1 VKNCSCFLDPIA
13 FIRDDL
19 VYNQQMDRQTEL
31 LIAAAEALPKDQQLL
46 LLLDYDGTLV
56 EIAPRPELARPTQE
70 LIQVLRRIVS
80 LPSLALVVVSGR
92 SLTNLLELLPI
103 RDLNYLGSHGAEGLI
118 AGESWTLKVDTGDK
132 EEQEELQRQLIGKL
146 ANLSGWWLET
156 KSMGFALHY
165 RQAKPN
171 EEERIMPVLES
182 WLAQVD
188 RSGRHQI
195 LRGKKVVEI
204 LPLGV
209 SKGAAIQEILLFPG
223 FSDHFPVYLGDDV
236 TDESAFQVLQGRG
249 LTIKVGVG
257 TGVTA
262 ATYLLPHPAAVRQF
276 LALVANR
283 LEGL

>member
-1 VKNCSCFLDPIA
+1 MF

-31 LIAAAEALPKDQQLL
+31 LIAAVEALPKDQQLL

-70 LIQVLRRIVS
+70 LIHVLRRIVS

-92 SLTNLLELLPI
+92 SLTNLRELLPI
-103 RDLNYLGSHGAEGLI
+103 RGLNYLGSHGAEGLI
-118 AGESWTLKVDTGDK
+118 AGEAWTLKVDTGDK

-146 ANLSGWWLET
+146 AYLSGWWLET

-165 RQAKPN
+165 RQARPN
-171 EEERIMPVLES
+171 EEEKIMSVLES

-209 SKGAAIQEILLFPG
+209 SKGAAIHEILLFPG
-223 FSDHFPVYLGDDV
+223 FSDQFPVYLGDDV

-283 LEGL
+283 LEDL